1 MLALSLATL
10 VNNLTIQQFNNGL
23 CYNRSVF
30 KIQKMD
36 FLISFYIFCIVVSE
50 LMGGKTFFITK
61 IGNFPLSASV
71 AIFTLPI
78 IFTIND
84 MITEVFGVER
94 ARSVV
99 RAGLLSVFGIIVFS
113 LLAIHLPP
121 SLRFSKTEAA
131 YDTIFSTS
139 ARIALASLTA
149 FAIAEF
155 TDIFVFQKIRKQM
168 GKKALWLR
176 NNVSNFVSQF
186 ADTTIFM
193 FLAFY
198 NPSRSVNDNII
209 FLLGLILPYWLL
221 KCFMSVIET
230 PFVYLGVNW
239 LKSEK

>member
-1 MLALSLATL
+1 ML
-10 VNNLTIQQFNNGL
+10 
-23 CYNRSVF
+23 

-36 FLISFYIFCIVVSE
+36 FLISVYIFCIVVSE

-61 IGNFPLSASV
+61 IGSFPLSASV
-71 AIFTLPI
+71 AVFTLPI

-84 MITEVFGVER
+84 IITEVFGPER

-99 RAGLLSVFGIIVFS
+99 RSGLLSIVGIIVFS

-155 TDIFVFQKIRKQM
+155 TDIFVFQTIRKKL
-168 GKKALWLR
+168 GKRALWFR
-176 NNVSNFVSQF
+176 NNVSNFVSEF
-186 ADTTIFM
+186 SDTTIFM

-198 NPSRSVNDNII
+198 GFNRSFNENIV
-209 FLLGLILPYWLL
+209 FLFGLILPYWLL

-230 PFVYLGVNW
+230 PFVYLGVKW
-239 LKSEK
+239 LKSGK